1 MAPDFQNGDIA
12 ICLTVYPKKFLKIGQ
27 VIVFNHPNF
36 GMMIKKITAISKKN
50 QILYVRGNNLS
61 TSSEDIGV
69 IPFKNIIGW
78 VLKRIKK

>member
-27 VIVFNHPNF
+27 VIIFNHPEF
-36 GMMIKKITAISKKN
+36 GVMIKKIAAISKEN
-50 QILYVRGNNLS
+50 QTLYVRGNNLS
-61 TSSEDIGV
+61 TNSEDIGA
-69 IPFKNIIGW
+69 ISFENIIGR